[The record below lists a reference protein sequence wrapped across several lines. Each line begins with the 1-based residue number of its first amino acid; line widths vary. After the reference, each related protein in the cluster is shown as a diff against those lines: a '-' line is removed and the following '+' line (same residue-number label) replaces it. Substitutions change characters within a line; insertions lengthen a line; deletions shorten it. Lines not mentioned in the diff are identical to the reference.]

1 MLSYTNCSKE
11 LAEIGGV
18 VLFIDVSVL
27 SYFTGDCNSAK
38 RVSRMVKQ

>member
-11 LAEIGGV
+11 LAEISRV

-27 SYFTGDCNSAK
+27 SYFTGDCHSAK